1 MTVPI
6 ATRRSNDVVAAD
18 ILDLCSRL
26 CSWTEAPATWCG
38 GRAAWHPLEG
48 ALAGGAGGAALKLKG
63 LGVAPSGGEPA
74 RLPDTIAY
82 DRWPGQEA
90 DPHFGI
96 GADRE
101 FALVEGD
108 PAPLGGLTLVNA
120 LREFD
125 CATALAAHR
134 VPAVR
139 AVTVYEYSGQ
149 AMRHGTVCLPLGV
162 SITASPLAGP
172 ARCSVALPGLG
183 DDAAGH
189 DELRRLASALE
200 LGTIEETS
208 VADRLRVLG
217 AVYRGFGTTL
227 RAFAAAGWFRY
238 SGHPDNVVVD
248 DAGDVVLVDLDSC
261 RAMEPARMDVAALEA
276 VRDGMSALYNL
287 ACSFFRPL
295 VLAAAC
301 DEDLIAHE
309 PFSMFLDGWD
319 PETAGANRSTGRAI
333 ARYVVAA
340 RARLRHFEPFLSAP
354 TPAGQHLYRF
364 VRHDRDLTF
373 SWLYRIVFA
382 RRLQRPHAY
391 ALPFDRAALDDRL
404 LRFAGRERFERM
416 AALDIALRSD
426 GV

>member
-1 MTVPI
+1 MMVPI
-6 ATRRSNDVVAAD
+6 ATRRSNDVVSAEV
-18 ILDLCSRL
+18 LELCSRL
-26 CSWTEAPATWCG
+26 CAWTEAPATWCG
-38 GRAAWHPLEG
+38 GRAAWHPLDG
-48 ALAGGAGGAALKLKG
+48 ALAVGAGGAALKLKG
-63 LGVAPSGGEPA
+63 LGVAPSGGEAA
-74 RLPDTIAY
+74 RLPDATAY
-82 DRWPGQEA
+82 DRWPGQEP

-96 GADRE
+96 GADQE
-101 FALVEGD
+101 FRLVEGD

-149 AMRHGTVCLPLGV
+149 AMRHGTARLPLGV
-162 SITASPLAGP
+162 SITASALAGP

-189 DELRRLASALE
+189 DELRRLASVLDR
-200 LGTIEETS
+200 GTIEVTS
-208 VADRLRVLG
+208 VADRLGILG

-227 RAFAAAGWFRY
+227 RGFAAAEWFRY
-238 SGHPDNVVVD
+238 SGHPDNLAVD
-248 DAGDVVLVDLDSC
+248 DAGEVVLVDLDSC
-261 RAMEPARMDVAALEA
+261 RAMDPGRMDLGALEA

-295 VLAAAC
+295 VLAAVG
-301 DEDLIAHE
+301 DEELIAHE
-309 PFSMFLDGWD
+309 PFSLFLDGWD
-319 PETAGANRSTGRAI
+319 PETAGTNGSTGRAI

-354 TPAGQHLYRF
+354 TPAGRHLYRF

-373 SWLYRIVFA
+373 SWLYRMAFA
-382 RRLQRPHAY
+382 RRLLRPHAHP
-391 ALPFDRAALDDRL
+391 LPFDLAALDDRL
-404 LRFAGRERFERM
+404 LRFAGRERFERL
-416 AALDIALRSD
+416 AALDIATRSD